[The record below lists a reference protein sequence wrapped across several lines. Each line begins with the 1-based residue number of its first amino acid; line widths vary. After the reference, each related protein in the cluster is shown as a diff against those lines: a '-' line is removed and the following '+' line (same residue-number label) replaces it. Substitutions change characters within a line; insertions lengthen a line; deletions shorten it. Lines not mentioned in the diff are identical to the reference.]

1 MHRLQSSVAYLLH
14 DKMLRLGSK
23 VVDWHIHRWL
33 YAFAKNPLTTVFYRE
48 ANMQL
53 TIAGDAFISSRV
65 ESAALSGISA
75 AEALIQ
81 SLK

>member
-1 MHRLQSSVAYLLH
+1 MIESIQLL
-14 DKMLRLGSK
+14 LGSK
-23 VVDWHIHRWL
+23 IVDWHIHRWL
-33 YAFAKNPLTTVFYRE
+33 YAFSKNPLKTAFYRE

-75 AEALIQ
+75 AETLIQ
-81 SLK
+81 SFK